1 MEEKISVPEIPISTQ
16 IQPDTWLNIPPCI
29 VKAFNDDIGHQ
40 EHILKMM
47 EQMQQ
52 QMKSVDEDFKDLK
65 VNMEGK
71 IKRDIQDS
79 KKEMSRQLTTVEQRM
94 KSSLKEIQNN
104 LQDVL
109 KDQVEMTLQFEDNN
123 VKMKEWDDKI

>member
-1 MEEKISVPEIPISTQ
+1 
-16 IQPDTWLNIPPCI
+16 
-29 VKAFNDDIGHQ
+29 
-40 EHILKMM
+40 
-47 EQMQQ
+47 MQQ